1 MKKIYIFI
9 IIIALIAG
17 GIGIYLYNKNKTSS
31 NNSSQK
37 LPPYNATKVSTNNEI
52 SNTNS
57 QGNTTN
63 SGSDTSKNQ
72 LQENTQPSS
81 PTVETEIANFTTKIY
96 TKDSDRQ
103 TNISITCSNLNETTI
118 ENGQTFSF
126 CDTVGKASSS
136 KGYKKADVFV
146 DGKKIEALGRSE
158 IAKWVLLCIMLF

>member
-158 IAKWVLLCIMLF
+158 IAK

>member
-63 SGSDTSKNQ
+63 SGTDTSKNQ

-81 PTVETEIANFTTKIY
+81 PTVETEIANFATKIY

-158 IAKWVLLCIMLF
+158 IAK

>member
-63 SGSDTSKNQ
+63 SGTDTSKNQ

-103 TNISITCSNLNETTI
+103 TNISLTCSSLNDTTV

-158 IAKWVLLCIMLF
+158 TAK

>member
-57 QGNTTN
+57 QENTTN

-81 PTVETEIANFTTKIY
+81 PTVETEIANFATKIY

-103 TNISITCSNLNETTI
+103 TNISITCSKLNETTI

-158 IAKWVLLCIMLF
+158 IAK

>member
-37 LPPYNATKVSTNNEI
+37 LPPYNTTKVSTNNET
-52 SNTNS
+52 SNTNM
-57 QGNTTN
+57 
-63 SGSDTSKNQ
+63 
-72 LQENTQPSS
+72 QENTSAQNSS
-81 PTVETEIANFTTKIY
+81 STASENQFQENTSTTENTQNPAPTIETELASFTTKIY

-158 IAKWVLLCIMLF
+158 IAK

>member
-126 CDTVGKASSS
+126 CETVGKASSS

-158 IAKWVLLCIMLF
+158 IAK

>member
-63 SGSDTSKNQ
+63 SGTDTSKNQ

-96 TKDSDRQ
+96 TKDSDMQ
-103 TNISITCSNLNETTI
+103 TNISLTCSSLNDTT
-118 ENGQTFSF
+118 
-126 CDTVGKASSS
+126 V
-136 KGYKKADVFV
+136 
-146 DGKKIEALGRSE
+146 
-158 IAKWVLLCIMLF
+158 

>member
-57 QGNTTN
+57 QENTTN

-81 PTVETEIANFTTKIY
+81 PTVETEIANFATKIY

-158 IAKWVLLCIMLF
+158 IAK

>member
-81 PTVETEIANFTTKIY
+81 PTVETEIANFATKIY

-158 IAKWVLLCIMLF
+158 IAK

>member
-9 IIIALIAG
+9 IIIAIIAG
-17 GIGIYLYNKNKTSS
+17 GIGIYFYNKNNTSS

-37 LPPYNATKVSTNNEI
+37 LPPYNATKVSTNNEN

-57 QGNTTN
+57 QKNTTN
-63 SGSDTSKNQ
+63 SNSDTSENQ
-72 LQENTQPSS
+72 TQENTENTQSS
-81 PTVETEIANFTTKIY
+81 TLTGETEIASFTTKIY

-103 TNISITCSNLNETTI
+103 TNISITCSSLNDTTV

-158 IAKWVLLCIMLF
+158 IAK

>member
-17 GIGIYLYNKNKTSS
+17 GIGIYLYNKNSTSS

-37 LPPYNATKVSTNNEI
+37 LPPYNATKVSTINET
-52 SNTNS
+52 SNTDS
-57 QGNTTN
+57 QENTTN
-63 SGSDTSKNQ
+63 SNSNTSENQ
-72 LQENTQPSS
+72 TQENTENTQSSS
-81 PTVETEIANFTTKIY
+81 PTVETEIASFTTKIY

-126 CDTVGKASSS
+126 CDTVGKASSN

-158 IAKWVLLCIMLF
+158 IAK